1 MHNCNNILWV
11 IYSEQLWTQCKVVI
25 IWQCENFIKKRR
37 KLHDSDSPSTNTKT
51 KDVYWMQ
58 NSKTMDYKY
67 LFTYDTTYVIVP
79 QKLQCSREYRN
90 SYITPRIIS
99 YSWHTKST
107 KGTLYNCIMQHHML
121 KLALCNIP
129 YQWQPIIVIS
139 SSDAIVLDIY
149 CVYNTMHAHSKL
161 VWLKFVILVA
171 TMNSWNVHKYFYELV
186 KSSCIP
192 IEHCSFWGDKY
203 TCGIICK
210 WIFVVHALHMGK

>member
-1 MHNCNNILWV
+1 MGHL
-11 IYSEQLWTQCKVVI
+11 LWTALDSVWSSYNLTMCTLHK
-25 IWQCENFIKKRR
+25 EKK
-37 KLHDSDSPSTNTKT
+37 KADSDSPSTNTKT

-107 KGTLYNCIMQHHML
+107 KGTLYNCIMQHHMF

-139 SSDAIVLDIY
+139 GSDTIVLNWHMLH
-149 CVYNTMHAHSKL
+149 VYTIPCMH
-161 VWLKFVILVA
+161 
-171 TMNSWNVHKYFYELV
+171 TPSW
-186 KSSCIP
+186 C
-192 IEHCSFWGDKY
+192 D
-203 TCGIICK
+203 
-210 WIFVVHALHMGK
+210 